1 MAKNQPEKKT
11 RWYKLIAQAYKVTAS
26 HDKKLL
32 PMLIGIVVLVIGASV
47 AVGLLIGSTIA
58 LVYASIFGVLTAALA
73 ALFALT
79 RRFEK
84 TAFSRMEGSMGGSV
98 SVAQSIRRGWT
109 FDEDPV
115 SVDPRGKA
123 VVFQGIGK
131 SGVMLLAEGGNAAKK
146 QVEAV
151 RRRVSKLVPGVPVNV
166 IYVGTGPNEVALRD
180 LTKTIKKPKKALSKR
195 EREVVT
201 ARLRAIGGQKLP
213 VPKGVDPMKAR
224 PNRKAMKGR

>member
-1 MAKNQPEKKT
+1 MAKKEPEKKT
-11 RWYKLIAQAYKVTAS
+11 RWYKLIAQAYQATSA

-32 PMLIGIVVLVIGASV
+32 PMMIGIVVLVIGASV
-47 AVGLLIGSTIA
+47 VVGLLIGSTIA

-73 ALFALT
+73 ALFTLT

-84 TAFSRMEGSMGGSV
+84 SAFTRMEGAMGGSV

-115 SVDPRGKA
+115 SVDPRGKS

-151 RRRVSKLVPGVPVNV
+151 
-166 IYVGTGPNEVALRD
+166 
-180 LTKTIKKPKKALSKR
+180 
-195 EREVVT
+195 
-201 ARLRAIGGQKLP
+201 
-213 VPKGVDPMKAR
+213 
-224 PNRKAMKGR
+224 